1 MTGRR
6 EVLVQR
12 SCVPMA
18 GAGRDAEP
26 TAGVIGSQS
35 VKADTGD
42 RSDRDHAMAG
52 TYLLTDTG
60 PGSGHA
66 Y

>member
-1 MTGRR
+1 M
-6 EVLVQR
+6 QR

-26 TAGVIGSQS
+26 TAGVIDSQS